1 MRDIPEKQ
9 DYVSDLLPAA
19 EFNSNQDE
27 LENAVTTTGQTLDS
41 PGGPDNDLF
50 MLSKAMSAYGSG
62 GGEYY
67 VCSGS
72 GSTFILSTSGS
83 FQRTPGYFD
92 GMLATFKATFSN
104 VGSPAYAN
112 VNGFGSR
119 EIKFVNGDP
128 ITNNYITAGQYIR
141 LVYNSAGSD
150 FRLLE
155 YGAKRLNNAVYR
167 EYFYTTSG
175 SFDVPDGVTNVQF
188 SLYGAGGGG
197 DAGLDG
203 TFSPT
208 CQFTSSPTNGGNT
221 TMTGPGITAFSAS
234 GGNGGTRALISTG
247 GSKDGNPYPSP
258 AGIISPT
265 PSYPDNG
272 VILPGK
278 GAKGGKRAVPNIG
291 EVRSSN
297 DVTANIAT
305 DGQNGS
311 LVIWNKTV
319 SSGQTYTYTITAGGD
334 PGTASVDP
342 SPGKTISGT
351 SGSPGFVK
359 IAYLQ
364 TFV

>member
-1 MRDIPEKQ
+1 MRNIPEKQ
-9 DYVSDLLPAA
+9 DNVGDTLPAA
-19 EFNSNQDE
+19 EFNSNQSE
-27 LENAVTTTGQTLDS
+27 LENAVTTTGQTLDV
-41 PGGPDNDLF
+41 GTDNDLY

-67 VCSGS
+67 IDSGS
-72 GSTFILSTSGS
+72 GDTYVLSTTSS

-92 GMLATFKATFSN
+92 GMLVTFKATFSN
-104 VGSPAYAN
+104 VGSPAYVN
-112 VNGFGSR
+112 VNTFGSR
-119 EIKFVNGDP
+119 PIKLVNGDSIP
-128 ITNNYITAGQYIR
+128 NNYITADQYIR

-155 YGAKRLNNAVYR
+155 YGDKRLNNAVYR

-203 TFSPT
+203 TQTPL
-208 CQFTSSPTNGGNT
+208 CQFTASPNNGGNT
-221 TMTGPGITAFSAS
+221 TMTGPGISTFSAA
-234 GGNGGTRALISTG
+234 GGNAGTRVKYTTTG
-247 GSKDGNPYPSP
+247 SRSGNPYPSP
-258 AGIISPT
+258 AGIIIPT

-278 GAKGGKRAVPNIG
+278 GAKGGKRAVPNIA
-291 EVRSSN
+291 EVYSSW
-297 DVTANIAT
+297 DSTANIT
-305 DGQNGS
+305 TNGQNGS

-319 SSGQTYTYTITAGGD
+319 SSGQTYNYAVGAGGA
-334 PGTASVDP
+334 GGSATVDP
-342 SPGKTISGT
+342 AGKTINGT
-351 SGSPGFVK
+351 AGSNGFVK

-364 TFV
+364 TFI